1 MKNYLLLLFILLTA
15 LAQAKA
21 AEPRDSVIVQFG
33 NKSKI
38 IIYTQNKGDFRK
50 LQKYDV
56 NALLRDLGVK
66 IDSISPNETRL
77 IVTEADGRIYL
88 KDSVRRT
95 ERNSDDEKDY
105 VRIGIRGIHVKDG
118 NDEVHVSWDGIHVRD
133 GNEEINIG
141 RADTARS
148 GNRRRNQWSNH
159 GGFYLHLGLDNYTG
173 SGNSNPSANSEF
185 DLRPFGSRYLAL
197 GWMRGANLVK
207 GEKASLS
214 LNLGVEF
221 SWYNFM
227 FDGNNV
233 TRKNDSLG
241 RVVFTE
247 FPEKLRKSKL
257 TVAYVNVPIMP
268 TISFRNSG
276 ITYIGLGGYAGYRL
290 DSYTKIKRS
299 DGTKDREHGG
309 YYLNNFRYGLRA
321 EIGIRKF
328 PDFFVNYD
336 LNPLFVEGRGPKL
349 NALSFGIRL

>member
-1 MKNYLLLLFILLTA
+1 MKFYLTLLFILLAGFT
-15 LAQAKA
+15 QAKA
-21 AEPRDSVIVQFG
+21 TAPRDSIIVQFG

-38 IIYTQNKGDFRK
+38 IIYTQNKDDFRK

-56 NALLRDLGVK
+56 NALLQDLGVK
-66 IDSISPNETRL
+66 VDSISPTETRV
-77 IVTEADGRIYL
+77 IVTEADGKLYL
-88 KDSVRRT
+88 KDSTDRPRWH
-95 ERNSDDEKDY
+95 DDDDKNY

-118 NDEVHVSWDGIHVRD
+118 NDEVHVNWSGIHVKD
-133 GNEEINIG
+133 GNEEIRIG
-141 RADTARS
+141 NPDTTREN
-148 GNRRRNQWSNH
+148 NRRRNQWSNH
-159 GGFYLHLGLDNYTG
+159 GGFYLHLGLDNYRG
-173 SGNSNPSANSEF
+173 SGGNNPSASNEF

-197 GWMRGANLVK
+197 GWMRGANIAK
-207 GEKASLS
+207 GKNASLS

-233 TRKNDSLG
+233 ARKNDSLG

-247 FPEKLRKSKL
+247 SSEKLRKSKL

-276 ITYIGLGGYAGYRL
+276 ISYIGLGGYAGYRL

-299 DGTKDREHGG
+299 GGTKEREHGG
-309 YYLNNFRYGLRA
+309 YYLDNFRYGLRA
-321 EIGIRKF
+321 EVGIRRF